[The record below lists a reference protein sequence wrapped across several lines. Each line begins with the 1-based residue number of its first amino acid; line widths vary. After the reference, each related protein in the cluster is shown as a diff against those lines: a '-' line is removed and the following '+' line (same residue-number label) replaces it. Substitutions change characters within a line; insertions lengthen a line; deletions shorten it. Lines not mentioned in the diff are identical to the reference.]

1 MGCGVGRAHW
11 HLPQWDEG
19 AVGLGTRC
27 SSTQHGAGSAAGAQL
42 GALLPC
48 CSLMSFLPPGLAA
61 LLPFNSFLWQLIRAL
76 GEVRA
81 ASQRWRNPIRPRS
94 GAGPRHKGDNWV
106 TGSQG
111 WRWKSQVVPLGKCNH
126 PTACSHAWS

>member
-1 MGCGVGRAHW
+1 MA
-11 HLPQWDEG
+11 P
-19 AVGLGTRC
+19 GTCR
-27 SSTQHGAGSAAGAQL
+27 SSTQHSAGSAAGAQL

-48 CSLMSFLPPGLAA
+48 CSLMSSLPPGLAA
-61 LLPFNSFLWQLIRAL
+61 LLPFNSSLWQLIRAL

-81 ASQRWRNPIRPRS
+81 ASQGWRNPIRPRS

-111 WRWKSQVVPLGKCNH
+111 WRWKSQAVPLGKCNH
-126 PTACSHAWS
+126 PGARGHTWS